1 MSFDPQLVR
10 YTAPQTAHFYDE
22 LIRRVRMLPGVRN
35 AALTGSL
42 PMAGGENSLSVI
54 PEGYQMPKGK
64 DDFPI
69 QMATAGDRYFQ
80 TFGVELMQGRAFN
93 DTDTATSTKVAVV
106 NQEFAHHYWPNA
118 SALGK
123 RFRIDSANRPLI
135 QIVGIAKTG
144 KYDWIGEAPTEFV
157 YLPFA
162 QHSRTAMTL
171 LVQTEG
177 PSQASISAVRG
188 LAQNLD
194 PNQPIF
200 DVLTIEDYYHR
211 RVVMAPVM
219 VTQAVSAMG
228 IIGLIL
234 AMAGLYGLIA
244 QAASRRTREIGIRM
258 AIGATSA
265 NVLRMVLRQAV
276 LLVAIGLCIG
286 LIFAF
291 AVEKGLNAVFQVSGI
306 DIGAYLLILPALVFV
321 TMLAAFIPAR
331 KASRIE
337 PTRALRYE

>member
-1 MSFDPQLVR
+1 MVRSFQEKWRNGPGFRTDHLVTMSFDPQLVR
-10 YTAPQTAHFYDE
+10 YTPPQTAHFYDE
-22 LIRRVRMLPGVRN
+22 LIRRVRILPGVRN

-64 DDFPI
+64 DNFPI
-69 QMATAGDRYFQ
+69 QMATAGERYFQ

-106 NQEFAHHYWPNA
+106 NQEFANHYWPNA

-123 RFRIDSANRPLI
+123 RFRIDSAKGPLI
-135 QIVGIAKTG
+135 QIVGIAKTA

-162 QHSRTAMTL
+162 QHPRTAMTL

-200 DVLTIEDYYHR
+200 DVLTIEDFYHR

-234 AMAGLYGLIA
+234 AEHGGTL
-244 QAASRRTREIGIRM
+244 RVNRTGR
-258 AIGATSA
+258 
-265 NVLRMVLRQAV
+265 
-276 LLVAIGLCIG
+276 
-286 LIFAF
+286 
-291 AVEKGLNAVFQVSGI
+291 
-306 DIGAYLLILPALVFV
+306 
-321 TMLAAFIPAR
+321 
-331 KASRIE
+331 
-337 PTRALRYE
+337 